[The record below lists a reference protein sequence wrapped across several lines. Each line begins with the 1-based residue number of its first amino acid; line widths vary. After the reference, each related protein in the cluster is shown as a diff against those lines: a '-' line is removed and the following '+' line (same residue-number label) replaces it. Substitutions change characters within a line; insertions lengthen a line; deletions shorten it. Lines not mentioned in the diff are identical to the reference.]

1 MSDHAVSAGSPDQE
15 DATPFDNL
23 IGETTT
29 TAFGSGF
36 TTTFRGYDKDE
47 VDAAIAGLDA
57 RVRAAN
63 DEVTQLKQHQRRA
76 GAAVAQSR
84 AKAERLEAELQAAVD
99 RRQAEV
105 DAAIAARQA
114 EVDATL
120 AARQDEIDR
129 LQAALAAAEEGRRAD
144 RERAA
149 ADASKARA
157 EDDDVVQRL
166 QGELELAN
174 AKIADAEQRV
184 QSLSDE
190 LVGAT
195 TESPNRQQFEEV
207 LRVAEDQ
214 ASLLIRN
221 ATIQGDRLLEA
232 AREEIANRR
241 SSAQA
246 EADAIISQAQSDAQ
260 QVRLKID
267 TELTAH
273 EARVERE
280 TAHAAER
287 VSQAE
292 REAAAIRSEAEKG
305 AALLRSTV
313 ARETARDRAEAEDAV
328 RELRLRA
335 LEFEASLTR
344 RQDDAHQEFLVL
356 HNQAVAHAERI
367 TQDANEQVAASL
379 EHAQRVSVKAED
391 FERLMRAQS
400 QQIEADAQLRAR
412 EHLEQAHVKAE
423 RIIDLVTS
431 HSQAVLRDAEDRTRQ
446 LRWQQHQLMSFMAE
460 VKELIRPEGLL
471 SAASADEPSAQAP
484 SADGADAQVTDAAA
498 AAPGI
503 GEAAGDLTPD
513 TEGGEA
519 EVAGE
524 PAEVEGGEAEVEGE
538 AAEVEGGEA
547 EVEGAEVDGADVTA
561 GEDDPAVAEVAE
573 AGAEQPGDAPA
584 EREGAHED

>member
-1 MSDHAVSAGSPDQE
+1 MSDHAQSATNTGQDDP
-15 DATPFDNL
+15 TPFDNL
-23 IGETTT
+23 IGDTAT

-36 TTTFRGYDKDE
+36 TTTFRGYDKEE

-57 RVRAAN
+57 RMRAAS
-63 DEVTQLKQHQRRA
+63 DEVAQLKQHQRRA

-84 AKAERLEAELQAAVD
+84 AKAERLEAELQAANE
-99 RRQAEV
+99 RRQAEI
-105 DAAIAARQA
+105 DAAIAERQA
-114 EVDATL
+114 EIDATL
-120 AARQDEIDR
+120 VARQEEVER
-129 LQAALAAAEEGRRAD
+129 LEAALAEAEQTRQADLERVAAEASAAREEEG
-144 RERAA
+144 
-149 ADASKARA
+149 DA
-157 EDDDVVQRL
+157 VQRL
-166 QGELELAN
+166 RGELELAN

-184 QSLSDE
+184 QTLSDE

-241 SSAQA
+241 ASAQA
-246 EADAIISQAQSDAQ
+246 EADGIVSQAQHDAQ
-260 QVRLKID
+260 QIRLKID

-273 EARVERE
+273 EARLERE
-280 TAHAAER
+280 AAHAAEK

-305 AALLRSTV
+305 AAVLRSTV
-313 ARETARDRAEAEDAV
+313 ARETARDRAEAEETV

-367 TQDANEQVAASL
+367 TQDANEQVTASL

-412 EHLEQAHVKAE
+412 EHLDRAHVKAE
-423 RIIDLVTS
+423 RIIDLVTT
-431 HSQAVLRDAEDRTRQ
+431 HSQSVLRDAEDRTRQ

-460 VKELIRPEGLL
+460 VKELIRPETPLT
-471 SAASADEPSAQAP
+471 SAEDAAASDDIET
-484 SADGADAQVTDAAA
+484 DDTDAAA
-498 AAPGI
+498 AV
-503 GEAAGDLTPD
+503 D
-513 TEGGEA
+513 
-519 EVAGE
+519 
-524 PAEVEGGEAEVEGE
+524 VE
-538 AAEVEGGEA
+538 
-547 EVEGAEVDGADVTA
+547 
-561 GEDDPAVAEVAE
+561 AE
-573 AGAEQPGDAPA
+573 AGEAQAGGAGGQSEDGAGEAGGQSEDAQAEDEHG
-584 EREGAHED
+584 REQHEG

>member
-1 MSDHAVSAGSPDQE
+1 MSDNAAGVQSSGSE
-15 DATPFDNL
+15 DPSPFDSL
-23 IGETTT
+23 ITEPAT

-36 TTTFRGYDKDE
+36 TTTFRGYDKEE

-57 RVRAAN
+57 RVRAAS
-63 DEVTQLKQHQRRA
+63 DEVAQLKQHQRRA

-84 AKAERLEAELQAAVD
+84 AKAERLEAELQAAAE

-105 DAAIAARQA
+105 DAAIAERQA
-114 EVDATL
+114 ELDAKIAAREAEIERLEAELDEVDARHRDEL
-120 AARQDEIDR
+120 QQAADKAAAAR
-129 LQAALAAAEEGRRAD
+129 AEEGGEA
-144 RERAA
+144 ERLA
-149 ADASKARA
+149 
-157 EDDDVVQRL
+157 
-166 QGELELAN
+166 GELEVVTTRLN
-174 AKIADAEQRV
+174 DAEQRI
-184 QSLSDE
+184 QALTDE

-195 TESPNRQQFEEV
+195 TESPNRQKFEEV

-221 ATIQGDRLLEA
+221 ASVQGDRLLEA
-232 AREEIANRR
+232 AREENASRR
-241 SSAQA
+241 ASAVA
-246 EADAIISQAQSDAQ
+246 EAEAIVSQAQHDAQ

-267 TELTAH
+267 TESTAH
-273 EARVERE
+273 EARIERE
-280 TAHAAER
+280 TAHAAEK

-305 AALLRSTV
+305 AAILRSTV
-313 ARETARDRAEAEDAV
+313 ARETARDRSEAEEAV

-379 EHAQRVSVKAED
+379 DHAQRVSVKAED

-423 RIIDLVTS
+423 RIMSLVTT
-431 HSQAVLRDAEDRTRQ
+431 HSDSVLRDAEDRTRQ

-460 VKELIRPEGLL
+460 VKELIRPEGVLA
-471 SAASADEPSAQAP
+471 AASASESAEGAADVESPVDAADETVEAVESAAV
-484 SADGADAQVTDAAA
+484 GADAAASDE
-498 AAPGI
+498 P
-503 GEAAGDLTPD
+503 EAEAET
-513 TEGGEA
+513 GGEA
-519 EVAGE
+519 EASD
-524 PAEVEGGEAEVEGE
+524 ASEA
-538 AAEVEGGEA
+538 
-547 EVEGAEVDGADVTA
+547 D
-561 GEDDPAVAEVAE
+561 ED
-573 AGAEQPGDAPA
+573 
-584 EREGAHED
+584 

>member
-1 MSDHAVSAGSPDQE
+1 MSDHQPVPAVSNGPEESSFESLLGATSSPTVV
-15 DATPFDNL
+15 A
-23 IGETTT
+23 
-29 TAFGSGF
+29 GF
-36 TTTFRGYDKDE
+36 TTSFRGYDRDE
-47 VDAAIAGLDA
+47 VDAAIARLDTMA
-57 RVRAAN
+57 RAAK
-63 DEVTQLKQHQRRA
+63 DEAAQLKQHQRRA

-84 AKAERLEAELQAAVD
+84 AKAERLEAELQAVAEA
-99 RRQAEV
+99 REAEV
-105 DAAIAARQA
+105 DAAIAARLS
-114 EVDATL
+114 EIDATL
-120 AARQDEIDR
+120 AARDAEIER
-129 LQAALAAAEEGRRAD
+129 LEAALAEAEQSRRAD
-144 RERAA
+144 LERVVAEASAAREEGG
-149 ADASKARA
+149 DA
-157 EDDDVVQRL
+157 VQRL

-184 QSLSDE
+184 QTLSDE

-232 AREEIANRR
+232 AREEIATRR
-241 SSAQA
+241 ASAQA
-246 EADAIISQAQSDAQ
+246 EADGIVSQAQHDAQ
-260 QVRLKID
+260 QIRLKID

-273 EARVERE
+273 EARLERE
-280 TAHAAER
+280 AAHAAEK

-305 AALLRSTV
+305 AAVLRSTV
-313 ARETARDRAEAEDAV
+313 ARETARDRAEAEETV

-367 TQDANEQVAASL
+367 TQDANEQVSASL

-412 EHLEQAHVKAE
+412 EHLDRAHVKAE
-423 RIIDLVTS
+423 RIIDLVTT
-431 HSQAVLRDAEDRTRQ
+431 HSQSVLRDAEDRTRQ

-460 VKELIRPEGLL
+460 VKELIRPETPL
-471 SAASADEPSAQAP
+471 ASAEDSAPRDEAET
-484 SADGADAQVTDAAA
+484 DGTDAAA
-498 AAPGI
+498 VADV
-503 GEAAGDLTPD
+503 EAAVAET
-513 TEGGEA
+513 
-519 EVAGE
+519 EVADGERAEPESEHGDGEQTESEHAEGEHGDDE
-524 PAEVEGGEAEVEGE
+524 PAEGDHHEGE
-538 AAEVEGGEA
+538 HH
-547 EVEGAEVDGADVTA
+547 DG
-561 GEDDPAVAEVAE
+561 
-573 AGAEQPGDAPA
+573 
-584 EREGAHED
+584 